1 MLVIGIDPGTART
14 GYGIVR
20 QSEDGSL
27 TAVEFGVIITDSEQ
41 ALPQRLLLI
50 SKNLA
55 DLLLRHRPDSGAM
68 EKLFIREHVNTALSV
83 GQASGVA
90 LLTLAEADVPAYE
103 YSPLEVKQAIC
114 GYGRADKTQVQEM
127 VKALLGLEERPSPDD
142 AADALAVAICHLHT
156 AAVINRL
163 EAGS

>member
-27 TAVEFGVIITDSEQ
+27 TAVEFGVIVTDSEQ
-41 ALPQRLLLI
+41 ALPQRLLRI

-156 AAVINRL
+156 AAVISRL

>member
-27 TAVEFGVIITDSEQ
+27 TAVEFGVIVTDSEQ

-83 GQASGVA
+83 GQASGAA

-156 AAVINRL
+156 AAVISRL

>member
-27 TAVEFGVIITDSEQ
+27 TAVEFGVIVTDSEQ

-68 EKLFIREHVNTALSV
+68 EKLFIREHVSTALSV
-83 GQASGVA
+83 GQASGAA

-156 AAVINRL
+156 AAVISRL

>member
-27 TAVEFGVIITDSEQ
+27 TAVEFGVIVTDSEQ

-50 SKNLA
+50 SKNIA

-156 AAVINRL
+156 AAVISRL

>member
-27 TAVEFGVIITDSEQ
+27 TAVEFGVIVTDSEQ

-55 DLLLRHRPDSGAM
+55 DLILRHRPDSGAM

-156 AAVINRL
+156 AAVISRL

>member
-20 QSEDGSL
+20 QSDDGSL
-27 TAVEFGVIITDSEQ
+27 TAVEFGVIVTDSEQ

-68 EKLFIREHVNTALSV
+68 EKLFIREHVSTALSV
-83 GQASGVA
+83 GQASGAA

-114 GYGRADKTQVQEM
+114 GYGQADKTQVQEM

-156 AAVINRL
+156 AAVISRL

>member
-27 TAVEFGVIITDSEQ
+27 TAVEFGVIVTDSEQ

-83 GQASGVA
+83 GQASGAA
-90 LLTLAEADVPAYE
+90 LLTLAEADIPAYE

-156 AAVINRL
+156 AAVISRL

>member
-20 QSEDGSL
+20 QSDDGSL
-27 TAVEFGVIITDSEQ
+27 TAVEFGVIVTDSEQ

-68 EKLFIREHVNTALSV
+68 EKLFIREHVSTALSV
-83 GQASGVA
+83 GQASGAA

-156 AAVINRL
+156 AAVISRL

>member
-27 TAVEFGVIITDSEQ
+27 TAVEFGVIVTDSEQ

-55 DLLLRHRPDSGAM
+55 DLLLRHRPDSGAV
-68 EKLFIREHVNTALSV
+68 EKLFIREHVSTALSV
-83 GQASGVA
+83 GQASGAA

-127 VKALLGLEERPSPDD
+127 VKALLGLEQRPSPDD

-156 AAVINRL
+156 AAVISRL

>member
-27 TAVEFGVIITDSEQ
+27 TAVEFGVIVTDSEQ

-156 AAVINRL
+156 AAVISRL

>member
-27 TAVEFGVIITDSEQ
+27 TAVEFGVIVTDSEQ

-83 GQASGVA
+83 GQASGAA
-90 LLTLAEADVPAYE
+90 LLTLAEADIPAYE

-114 GYGRADKTQVQEM
+114 GYGRADKAQVQEM

-156 AAVINRL
+156 AAVISRL